1 MIISSE
7 EAVKRLDSPLNLMNR
22 IRDNGHAS
30 SSTRSRA
37 MELFGIGKKKENSD
51 KIEAIPYLLSPQPSD
66 NDHSSGIKVP
76 EVLIPEESNVEDII
90 DDANAKIKLSLAHDA
105 ALDTLVKSL
114 QTINGKL
121 DEIPPKQLVSVA
133 SATSKIVNEIR
144 TERNKT
150 VGTKSVHLHFYS
162 PEQKKISDY
171 EEVTV

>member
-7 EAVKRLDSPLNLMNR
+7 EAVKRLDSPLNLINR
-22 IRDNGHAS
+22 MRDNGHAS
-30 SSTRSRA
+30 SSTRSKA
-37 MELFGIGKKKENSD
+37 MELFGIGKRKESPD
-51 KIEAIPYLLSPQPSD
+51 KIEAVSYLPSPQPSD
-66 NDHSSGIKVP
+66 NDNSSSEVKVP
-76 EVLIPEESNVEDII
+76 ELVDDSRNI
-90 DDANAKIKLSLAHDA
+90 DDVVNDANAKIKLSLAHDA

-114 QTINGKL
+114 QIINNKL
-121 DEIPPKQLVSVA
+121 DEIPAKQVVSVA